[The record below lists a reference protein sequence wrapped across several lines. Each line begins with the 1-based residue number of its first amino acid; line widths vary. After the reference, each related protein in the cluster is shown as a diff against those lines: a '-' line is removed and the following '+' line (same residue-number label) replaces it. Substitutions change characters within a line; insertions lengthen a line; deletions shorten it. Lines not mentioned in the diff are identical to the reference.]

1 MVQCDY
7 CKIWYHFTCVDYVPI
22 KRQTGEEDKGKDKD
36 DWTCQKCVKWASHL
50 DEVLVDMLFGYRD
63 F

>member
-1 MVQCDY
+1 M
-7 CKIWYHFTCVDYVPI
+7 CVDYVPV

-36 DWTCQKCVKWASHL
+36 EWTCQKCVKWASHL
-50 DEVLVDMLFGYRD
+50 DDVLVDMLFGYRD